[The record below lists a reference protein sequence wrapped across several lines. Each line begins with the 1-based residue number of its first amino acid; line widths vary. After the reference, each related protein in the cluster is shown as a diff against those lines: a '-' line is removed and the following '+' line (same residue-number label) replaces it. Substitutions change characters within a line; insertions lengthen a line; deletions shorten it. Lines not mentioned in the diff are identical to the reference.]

1 MKKNW
6 NEQTTNQ
13 LILDIKSLQEKHES
27 IKNKMGKKRSLVL
40 IDGYSQYAAL
50 VPNEVVLEFY

>member
-27 IKNKMGKKRSLVL
+27 IKNKILKLVDEMEGVESDFKDVNVIL
-40 IDGYSQYAAL
+40 KERL
-50 VPNEVVLEFY
+50 K